1 MALSRTRR
9 SWRARWLAASLAL
22 LLSATAAAC
31 GDDDD
36 EAATDGG
43 DAGSSGEPITL
54 GYSAWP
60 GWFPWAVAEEQGFF
74 EEVGVEVELKWFDDY
89 LASLTALSAGQLD
102 ANSQTLNDT
111 LVGVSAGDDQVVVL
125 VNDNSAGNDAIIVD
139 ESINTIEDLAGK
151 TVAAEPGVV
160 DHFLLLQGLDSVG
173 MSEADIQFSGLP
185 TADAAAAFSN
195 GEFDAAGVFA
205 PFTLQALERPGS
217 KVLFDSADFPGT
229 IPDFLVFNGDVV
241 EERPEDIQ
249 KIIDAWYMTLEWI
262 AANPDEANAIM
273 AEQAGVSVEEYASFA
288 GGTRIFTA
296 ERGPRQHQR
305 RRRRPTCPP
314 CRRRWPSSCPPRAWS
329 RRSPRSRAC
338 TTTRSCRTTSSA
350 KADDGSARRLRWS
363 GSTGLRRRPRPA
375 RGRPVAPPKGGPG
388 REAGAAPSGRWA
400 ASAASCRCRGGSGWV
415 PSGSWAWSSS
425 GWSPPRRRRGPSR
438 GCGSRRWPPPGRR
451 WRSCGRAARSSPT
464 SPPAASASCTATASA
479 SPSASWSAWPSGAFP
494 GVEGGLE
501 APIGFVRYIPASA
514 LTPLMLLWLGVDEAP
529 KITLIVVGT
538 VFFNIL
544 MVADVA
550 RGVPRELVHA
560 AATLG
565 ASRRRIIL
573 RVVVPHS
580 LPGMVDVARINLAA
594 GWLMLVVAEL
604 LASDEGLAVR
614 IARATRFLNFD
625 VMFAVLI
632 VFGAIGV
639 LSDLALR
646 GVRWAVAP
654 WDR

>member
-1 MALSRTRR
+1 MGLVAVWVVAAQATAGSEQGVRVPTVAATWSALTDLWSSGTLQ
-9 SWRARWLAASLAL
+9 SDLAAS
-22 LLSATAAAC
+22 
-31 GDDDD
+31 
-36 EAATDGG
+36 
-43 DAGSSGEPITL
+43 GERIL
-54 GYSAWP
+54 YGYGISIAI
-60 GWFPWAVAEEQGFF
+60 GVV
-74 EEVGVEVELKWFDDY
+74 VGV
-89 LASLTALSAGQLD
+89 
-102 ANSQTLNDT
+102 
-111 LVGVSAGDDQVVVL
+111 
-125 VNDNSAGNDAIIVD
+125 AI
-139 ESINTIEDLAGK
+139 
-151 TVAAEPGVV
+151 
-160 DHFLLLQGLDSVG
+160 
-173 MSEADIQFSGLP
+173 
-185 TADAAAAFSN
+185 
-195 GEFDAAGVFA
+195 
-205 PFTLQALERPGS
+205 
-217 KVLFDSADFPGT
+217 
-229 IPDFLVFNGDVV
+229 
-241 EERPEDIQ
+241 
-249 KIIDAWYMTLEWI
+249 
-262 AANPDEANAIM
+262 
-273 AEQAGVSVEEYASFA
+273 
-288 GGTRIFTA
+288 
-296 ERGPRQHQR
+296 
-305 RRRRPTCPP
+305 
-314 CRRRWPSSCPPRAWS
+314 
-329 RRSPRSRAC
+329 
-338 TTTRSCRTTSSA
+338 
-350 KADDGSARRLRWS
+350 
-363 GSTGLRRRPRPA
+363 
-375 RGRPVAPPKGGPG
+375 
-388 REAGAAPSGRWA
+388 
-400 ASAASCRCRGGSGWV
+400 
-415 PSGSWAWSSS
+415 
-425 GWSPPRRRRGPSR
+425 
-438 GCGSRRWPPPGRR
+438 
-451 WRSCGRAARSSPT
+451 
-464 SPPAASASCTATASA
+464 
-479 SPSASWSAWPSGAFP
+479 GAFP

>member
-1 MALSRTRR
+1 MTAAPDAAAPVAEHRAATPAEAGSGETGHTTEGRPRPGSRGRPLGTLGRIRGQLSLPWRLGLGGLGLMGLVAVWVVAAEATAGAEQGVRVPTAAATWSALTDLWSSGTLQ
-9 SWRARWLAASLAL
+9 SDLAAS
-22 LLSATAAAC
+22 
-31 GDDDD
+31 
-36 EAATDGG
+36 
-43 DAGSSGEPITL
+43 GERIL
-54 GYSAWP
+54 YGYGISIAI
-60 GWFPWAVAEEQGFF
+60 GVV
-74 EEVGVEVELKWFDDY
+74 VGV
-89 LASLTALSAGQLD
+89 
-102 ANSQTLNDT
+102 
-111 LVGVSAGDDQVVVL
+111 
-125 VNDNSAGNDAIIVD
+125 AI
-139 ESINTIEDLAGK
+139 
-151 TVAAEPGVV
+151 
-160 DHFLLLQGLDSVG
+160 
-173 MSEADIQFSGLP
+173 
-185 TADAAAAFSN
+185 
-195 GEFDAAGVFA
+195 
-205 PFTLQALERPGS
+205 
-217 KVLFDSADFPGT
+217 
-229 IPDFLVFNGDVV
+229 
-241 EERPEDIQ
+241 
-249 KIIDAWYMTLEWI
+249 
-262 AANPDEANAIM
+262 
-273 AEQAGVSVEEYASFA
+273 
-288 GGTRIFTA
+288 
-296 ERGPRQHQR
+296 
-305 RRRRPTCPP
+305 
-314 CRRRWPSSCPPRAWS
+314 
-329 RRSPRSRAC
+329 
-338 TTTRSCRTTSSA
+338 
-350 KADDGSARRLRWS
+350 
-363 GSTGLRRRPRPA
+363 
-375 RGRPVAPPKGGPG
+375 
-388 REAGAAPSGRWA
+388 
-400 ASAASCRCRGGSGWV
+400 
-415 PSGSWAWSSS
+415 
-425 GWSPPRRRRGPSR
+425 
-438 GCGSRRWPPPGRR
+438 
-451 WRSCGRAARSSPT
+451 
-464 SPPAASASCTATASA
+464 
-479 SPSASWSAWPSGAFP
+479 GAFP

>member
-1 MALSRTRR
+1 VTRR
-9 SWRARWLAASLAL
+9 TPPDEAQVGEHRAATPAEPGTGETARTTEGRPRPGSRGRPLGTLGRIRGQLSLPWRIGLGALGLAGLVAVWVAAAQATAGSEQGVRVPTVAATWSALADLWTTGTLQSDLAAS
-22 LLSATAAAC
+22 
-31 GDDDD
+31 
-36 EAATDGG
+36 
-43 DAGSSGEPITL
+43 GERIL
-54 GYSAWP
+54 YGYGISIAI
-60 GWFPWAVAEEQGFF
+60 GAV
-74 EEVGVEVELKWFDDY
+74 VGVAV
-89 LASLTALSAGQLD
+89 
-102 ANSQTLNDT
+102 
-111 LVGVSAGDDQVVVL
+111 
-125 VNDNSAGNDAIIVD
+125 
-139 ESINTIEDLAGK
+139 
-151 TVAAEPGVV
+151 
-160 DHFLLLQGLDSVG
+160 
-173 MSEADIQFSGLP
+173 
-185 TADAAAAFSN
+185 
-195 GEFDAAGVFA
+195 
-205 PFTLQALERPGS
+205 
-217 KVLFDSADFPGT
+217 
-229 IPDFLVFNGDVV
+229 
-241 EERPEDIQ
+241 
-249 KIIDAWYMTLEWI
+249 
-262 AANPDEANAIM
+262 
-273 AEQAGVSVEEYASFA
+273 
-288 GGTRIFTA
+288 
-296 ERGPRQHQR
+296 
-305 RRRRPTCPP
+305 
-314 CRRRWPSSCPPRAWS
+314 
-329 RRSPRSRAC
+329 
-338 TTTRSCRTTSSA
+338 
-350 KADDGSARRLRWS
+350 
-363 GSTGLRRRPRPA
+363 
-375 RGRPVAPPKGGPG
+375 
-388 REAGAAPSGRWA
+388 
-400 ASAASCRCRGGSGWV
+400 
-415 PSGSWAWSSS
+415 
-425 GWSPPRRRRGPSR
+425 
-438 GCGSRRWPPPGRR
+438 
-451 WRSCGRAARSSPT
+451 
-464 SPPAASASCTATASA
+464 
-479 SPSASWSAWPSGAFP
+479 GAFP

>member
-1 MALSRTRR
+1 MGLVAV
-9 SWRARWLAASLAL
+9 WVVAAQ
-22 LLSATAAAC
+22 ATAGA
-31 GDDDD
+31 
-36 EAATDGG
+36 
-43 DAGSSGEPITL
+43 
-54 GYSAWP
+54 
-60 GWFPWAVAEEQGFF
+60 EQG
-74 EEVGVEVELKWFDDY
+74 VRVP
-89 LASLTALSAGQLD
+89 
-102 ANSQTLNDT
+102 
-111 LVGVSAGDDQVVVL
+111 
-125 VNDNSAGNDAIIVD
+125 
-139 ESINTIEDLAGK
+139 
-151 TVAAEPGVV
+151 TVAATWSALTDLWSSGTLQSDLTASGERILYGYGISIAIGVV
-160 DHFLLLQGLDSVG
+160 VG
-173 MSEADIQFSGLP
+173 
-185 TADAAAAFSN
+185 
-195 GEFDAAGVFA
+195 V
-205 PFTLQALERPGS
+205 
-217 KVLFDSADFPGT
+217 
-229 IPDFLVFNGDVV
+229 
-241 EERPEDIQ
+241 
-249 KIIDAWYMTLEWI
+249 
-262 AANPDEANAIM
+262 AI
-273 AEQAGVSVEEYASFA
+273 
-288 GGTRIFTA
+288 
-296 ERGPRQHQR
+296 
-305 RRRRPTCPP
+305 
-314 CRRRWPSSCPPRAWS
+314 
-329 RRSPRSRAC
+329 
-338 TTTRSCRTTSSA
+338 
-350 KADDGSARRLRWS
+350 
-363 GSTGLRRRPRPA
+363 
-375 RGRPVAPPKGGPG
+375 
-388 REAGAAPSGRWA
+388 
-400 ASAASCRCRGGSGWV
+400 
-415 PSGSWAWSSS
+415 
-425 GWSPPRRRRGPSR
+425 
-438 GCGSRRWPPPGRR
+438 
-451 WRSCGRAARSSPT
+451 
-464 SPPAASASCTATASA
+464 
-479 SPSASWSAWPSGAFP
+479 GAFP